1 MGYDELLHDRVTQLK
16 EIDERVE
23 RILKTPNGLWD
34 WESTQAALKNLRL
47 DLQTMIQQAEADHAA
62 F

>member
-1 MGYDELLHDRVTQLK
+1 MDELLYDRVKQLK

-34 WESTQAALKNLRL
+34 WESTKAALGNLRL

>member
-1 MGYDELLHDRVTQLK
+1 MDELLYDRVKQLK

-34 WESTQAALKNLRL
+34 WESTKAALNNLRL